1 MSIKI
6 NRRNFLRAT
15 GFLGA
20 TAAAGY
26 LPMAHTMAAPQTAMS
41 AAMGNLVSPVNINL
55 SAEAQA
61 ARFLIQATLGANY
74 ELIQEVKDKGV
85 ESWLDEQFVSPL
97 PSVKSLSFHGGS
109 SLSAM
114 IHGASPTIMIYY

>member
-85 ESWLDEQFVSPL
+85 ESWLDAYRSDGAVGPRISDPFPRTLCRCS
-97 PSVKSLSFHGGS
+97 
-109 SLSAM
+109 
-114 IHGASPTIMIYY
+114 IHL